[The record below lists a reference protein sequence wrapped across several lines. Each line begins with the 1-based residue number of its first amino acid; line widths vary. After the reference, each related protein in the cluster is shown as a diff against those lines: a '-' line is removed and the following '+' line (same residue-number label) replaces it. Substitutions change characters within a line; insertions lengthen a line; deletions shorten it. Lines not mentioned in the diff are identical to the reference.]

1 MTIRGAP
8 TGVGG
13 VTPNSPPPFP
23 GIFHCYSEYAAL
35 RGQPGSDL
43 SVTELGLQS
52 DLRVYLH
59 LRHTWLAFSRSRDGG
74 GGRGG
79 AG

>member
-1 MTIRGAP
+1 M
-8 TGVGG
+8 GG

-74 GGRGG
+74 GGRGW